1 MIGMAGDNNKK
12 VVGKEIEPLLKA
24 FASNPKVKKKF
35 GGKILSI
42 TNKILYRSMN

>member
-35 GGKILSI
+35 WRENFIYQQ
-42 TNKILYRSMN
+42 ILYRSMN